1 MGETTTVIH
10 DNEVDRTKSQEM
22 YKKLFSPIY
31 VQWTERK
38 EVFFF
43 FTRNTSTY
51 DPAYGPNLLIH

>member
-43 FTRNTSTY
+43 
-51 DPAYGPNLLIH
+51 H